1 MDKKQKAKLIKDYLF
16 ELIKEPK
23 SELEYFDNFSL
34 LVAVIL
40 SAQCTDKR
48 VNIVTKELFKKYKT
62 PYDFS
67 SLKQEELEKEIHS
80 CGFYRNKA
88 KNIINASKT
97 ICENYNGVVPENF
110 DDLLKLSGVGR
121 KTANVMLS
129 LAFKKDAFAVDTHIL
144 RIANRLDLTKS
155 KNPDI
160 VERDLTKIFNKSD
173 WSNMHYL
180 IVLFGRYYCMARNP
194 KCSTCKL
201 KNICKFYKQNIV

>member
-1 MDKKQKAKLIKDYLF
+1 MEKRKKAELVKNYLF

-48 VNIVTKELFKKYKT
+48 VNVVTKELFKKYKT
-62 PYDFS
+62 PEDFS
-67 SLKQEELEKEIHS
+67 KLNTIELEKEIHS

-88 KNIINASKT
+88 KNIINASIM
-97 ICENYNGVVPENF
+97 ICSDFNGKVPEKF
-110 DDLLKLSGVGR
+110 EDLLKLSGVGR

-129 LAFKKDAFAVDTHIL
+129 VGFNKDAFAVDTHIL
-144 RIANRLDLTKS
+144 RIANRLNFTS
-155 KNPDI
+155 SNNPDI
-160 VERDLTKIFNKSD
+160 VERDLKRIFNKKD

-180 IVLFGRYYCMARNP
+180 LVLFGRYYCTARNP
-194 KCSTCKL
+194 KCESCKIQ
-201 KNICKFYKQNIV
+201 NICNYYKNKV